1 MDMAVASLSADVSN
15 LTAATAT
22 VTPAEPTMNS
32 RLSSLLLLG
41 SYALQAVFGLPSP
54 DAIRTTQ
61 RDLLRRSVDTF
72 VATESP
78 IALTRL
84 LCNIG
89 STGCYAAGASSG
101 VVLASPSKNSP

>member
-1 MDMAVASLSADVSN
+1 MAMASLSGNVSN
-15 LTAATAT
+15 LVPVT
-22 VTPAEPTMNS
+22 VPVADPVAEPIMNS

-41 SYALQAVFGLPSP
+41 SYALQTVFGRPSP
-54 DAIRTTQ
+54 DPSRTAQ

-78 IALTRL
+78 IALSRL

-101 VVLASPSKNSP
+101 VVIASPSLNNP